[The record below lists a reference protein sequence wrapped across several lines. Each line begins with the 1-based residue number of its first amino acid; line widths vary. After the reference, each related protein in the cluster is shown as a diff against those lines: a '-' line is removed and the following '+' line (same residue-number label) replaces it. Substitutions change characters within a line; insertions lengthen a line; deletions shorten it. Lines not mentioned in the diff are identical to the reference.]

1 MKSKTLFRILP
12 VALLLWA
19 GIFASAQAQT
29 PICDGDTVFLNLSGI
44 NGNIDWQASTN
55 GTTFSN
61 TGLTGASAMDMPT
74 VQTWY
79 RAAVTNGTCDTLFSD
94 TLEVI
99 VNPNPVANA
108 GTDFN
113 ICIGEQAL
121 LGGSPSASGG
131 TPGYTYAW
139 SPSGNL
145 SSATDANP
153 MATITTSTVF
163 TLLVTDTLG
172 CTSSDDISIGVNG
185 RPTANSIN
193 DTIIACGDSI
203 ALVSSATGGSSPYN
217 FGWAPGANLSDSTI
231 ASPMA
236 YKPGLYYLTVTD
248 SNGCNGYDTV
258 QVSYNVAPGSQTF
271 AYTGAMVNFTI
282 PCADTV
288 RIEVFGAQGGNASS
302 STTLPGNGAQIIGHF
317 TNLANTQVK
326 ILVGGQG
333 TGNGGG
339 GGSYVTLTN
348 NSPLVIAGGGGGSSQ
363 GADSPDKH
371 GQAGN
376 NGGNGAGNGGLGGTA
391 GSGGAVGPST
401 TFQSGAGGGLLTNG
415 ADGWTTNTGGKSF
428 TNGGAGGTGGVTGG
442 FGGGGSGS
450 GYVVGGG
457 GGGYSGGGSG
467 GNSTAGV
474 GGGGGSF
481 NGGVNQTNTSGVRT
495 GNGQVVI
502 TWW

>member
-1 MKSKTLFRILP
+1 MKSNTLFRILP

-19 GIFASAQAQT
+19 GIFASAKAQT

-55 GTTFSN
+55 GTTFAN
-61 TGLTGASAMDMPT
+61 TGLTGASAMDFPT

-79 RAAVTNGTCDTLFSD
+79 RAAVTNGTCDTLYSD

-99 VNPNPVANA
+99 VNANPIADAGPDFSICDGQGALIGNNMTVA
-108 GTDFN
+108 
-113 ICIGEQAL
+113 
-121 LGGSPSASGG
+121 
-131 TPGYTYAW
+131 GYTYSW
-139 SPSGNL
+139 TPS
-145 SSATDANP
+145 STIP
-153 MATITTSTVF
+153 MPNDPNTMAFPVTTTTYTVM
-163 TLLVTDTLG
+163 VTDSNG
-172 CTSSDDISIGVNG
+172 CSASDDVTIGVNG
-185 RPTANSIN
+185 RPT
-193 DTIIACGDSI
+193 
-203 ALVSSATGGSSPYN
+203 VSSIGDTTINCGSSITLTSSAAGGSAPYTYSW
-217 FGWAPGANLSDSTI
+217 FPGGNLSDSTI
-231 ASPMA
+231 ASPVA
-236 YKPGLYYLTVTD
+236 NGAGTYYLTVTD
-248 SNGCNGYDTV
+248 SNGCSGSDTV
-258 QVSYNVAPGSQTF
+258 MVNYNVVPGSQTF
-271 AYTGAMVNFTI
+271 VYTGSIATFTI

-326 ILVGGQG
+326 ILVGQQG

-339 GGSYVTLTN
+339 GGSFVTLSN

-363 GADSPDKH
+363 GNDSPNKH
-371 GQAGN
+371 GQSGN
-376 NGGNGAGNGGLGGTA
+376 TGGNGAGNGGAGGTS
-391 GSGGAVGPST
+391 GNGGAIGPNT

-415 ADGWTTNTGGKSF
+415 TDGWTTNTGGRSF
-428 TNGGAGGTGGVTGG
+428 LNGGAGGTGGVAGG

-467 GNSTAGV
+467 GNATAGV